1 MMTSETLIEPAR
13 VPFGPSHY
21 EAPEARRLGEWLC
34 KAGIL
39 DAERLGEIEAFGV
52 ANNVRFGAAAI
63 ALGLISAADLELA
76 LAAQFDDG
84 IQPGSSI
91 DEALIAYHDR
101 GSPGA
106 DEVRSLRNTLALRW
120 FKHPQG
126 ARTLAVMAPTV
137 HEDGAVVAANL
148 AIAFA
153 QVGFRTLLIDGN
165 MREPALHRLFQ
176 LEDRFGLA
184 AYLAGRPEDAA
195 FFQVGAIPN
204 LTVIPVGGI
213 PPNPQELLLRGLL
226 HDLLQRASQQW
237 EVILV
242 NTPPA
247 DLGSDYLLIG
257 AETVGGLIVTESGQT
272 RARDAAAMVRQCQEF
287 GIRLVGA
294 TTVQRS

>member
-1 MMTSETLIEPAR
+1 MLETTR

-21 EAPEARRLGEWLC
+21 EAPEAQRLGEWLC
-34 KAGIL
+34 NDGVIDL
-39 DAERLGEIEAFGV
+39 SRVDEINAYGA
-52 ANNVRFGAAAI
+52 ANNIRFGEAALQ
-63 ALGLISAADLELA
+63 LGHITRDDLERA
-76 LAAQFDDG
+76 LAAQFDDTSL
-84 IQPGSSI
+84 PGTGI
-91 DEALIAYHDR
+91 DEALIVYHDR
-101 GSPGA
+101 ASAGA

-126 ARTLAVMAPTV
+126 ARTLAVMCPTG
-137 HEDGAVVAANL
+137 HEDGAVVAGNL

-165 MREPALHRLFQ
+165 MREPKLHQLFRI
-176 LEDRFGLA
+176 EDRSGLA
-184 AYLAGRPEDAA
+184 AYLAGRPEEAA
-195 FFQVGAIPN
+195 FFQIDSIPN

-226 HDLLQRASQQW
+226 HDLLRRAEQQW

-242 NTPPA
+242 STPPA
-247 DLGSDYLLIG
+247 DLASDYLLIG
-257 AETVGGLIVTESGQT
+257 AETMGGLIVAESGQT

-294 TTVQRS
+294 ATVQRG